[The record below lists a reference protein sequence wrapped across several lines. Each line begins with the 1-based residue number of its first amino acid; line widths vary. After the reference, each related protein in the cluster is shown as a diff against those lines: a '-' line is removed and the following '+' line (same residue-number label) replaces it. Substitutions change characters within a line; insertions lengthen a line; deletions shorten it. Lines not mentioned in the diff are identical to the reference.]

1 MIVITGQTA
10 TGKTNLALKLAAE
23 KDGEL
28 INFDSRQVYK
38 DLDIITG
45 KDVPKN
51 SNFILHGSKSGY
63 NVGYHLLP
71 YADKHKIKLWLYDI
85 VNPDRYFS
93 SYDFSTVAKDLIA
106 DIKGRKK
113 LPILVGGSYFYL
125 KHLLYGFGF
134 EAPPDF
140 NLREELNKESVAEL
154 QNILKKLGFDPIDK
168 MNHSDRHNPRR
179 LIRRIEI
186 LIGARNSKISP
197 SQSQKTLSELSP
209 TIIGLRY
216 KNKENLIDAIKKR
229 VRNRL
234 DLGAIDEVNQLLK
247 RGYKKTDPG
256 MKTIGY
262 KQLMNFLEGS
272 VTEEQAIKEWITAE
286 VQYAK
291 RQYTFMKKDKN
302 ITWNLV

>member
-63 NVGYHLLP
+63 DVGYHLLP

-125 KHLLYGFGF
+125 KHLLYGFDF
-134 EAPPDF
+134 KSPPNF
-140 NLREELNKESVAEL
+140 RLRDKLNEKSVTEL
-154 QNILKKLGFDPIDK
+154 QEALKKLNVVSFNK

-186 LIGARNSKISP
+186 LTDTQNPKTTPTQNQKFLSKSNP
-197 SQSQKTLSELSP
+197 N
-209 TIIGLRY
+209 IIGLRY
-216 KNKENLIDAIKKR
+216 KNKENQIDAIKKR

-256 MKTIGY
+256 MKSIGY

-272 VTEEQAIKEWITAE
+272 VTKEQAIEEWITAE

-302 ITWNLV
+302 ITWHFV

>member
-23 KDGEL
+23 EDGEL

-38 DLDIITG
+38 ELDIITG

-63 NVGYHLLP
+63 DVGYHLLP

-125 KHLLYGFGF
+125 KHLLYGFDF
-134 EAPPDF
+134 KSPPNF
-140 NLREELNKESVAEL
+140 RLRDKLNEKSVTEL
-154 QNILKKLGFDPIDK
+154 QEALKKLDVVSFNK

-186 LIGARNSKISP
+186 LTDTQNPKTTPTQNQKFLSKSNP
-197 SQSQKTLSELSP
+197 N
-209 TIIGLRY
+209 IIGLHY
-216 KNKENLIDAIKKR
+216 KNRDELRSIIKKR
-229 VRNRL
+229 VNKRL
-234 DLGAIDEVNQLLK
+234 NQGAIEEVKYLLDS
-247 RGYKKTDPG
+247 GYKKTDPG
-256 MKTIGY
+256 MKSIGY

-272 VTEEQAIKEWITAE
+272 VTKEQAIEEWITAE